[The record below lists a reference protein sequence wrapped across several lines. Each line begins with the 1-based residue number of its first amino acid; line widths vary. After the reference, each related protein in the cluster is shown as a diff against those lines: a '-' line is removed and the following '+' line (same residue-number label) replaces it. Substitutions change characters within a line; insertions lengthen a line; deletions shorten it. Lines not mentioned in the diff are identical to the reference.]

1 MTFLEQLLSFLQIP
15 YVQLSIYIPPAL
27 IMLDWLTGVLSAW
40 SNGNF
45 DIKRWSDFLNR
56 DGNKFLVSFS
66 SVLAS
71 WLTGNTNPIITFG
84 TILGSLVILA
94 PSTTASIIENLTEIF
109 HWTPEQRAAAQ
120 AIGDDVDA
128 FITHQ
133 PQFAPGY
140 NQQAANQIP
149 SLPPMQPAP
158 AMMQQPQYVQPSYP
172 SQAAQAASNQV
183 FNPMA
188 NSMFGVPP
196 LNFSSTSGSAN
207 QSSGQWIDTMPTSQM
222 PIVSAGAA
230 AAPAPQQLPVAP
242 ANFAL
247 PATGTV
253 AQDQQTWVSPLQQAQ
268 QVNPQ
273 APQA

>member
-1 MTFLEQLLSFLQIP
+1 MTFLNQLLIFLQIP

-27 IMLDWLTGVLSAW
+27 IMLDWLTGVLSSW
-40 SNGNF
+40 SNGTF
-45 DIKRWSDFLNR
+45 DVKRWSDFLNR

-71 WLTGNTNPIITFG
+71 WLTGNTNPAITFG

-120 AIGDDVDA
+120 TIGNDVDA
-128 FITHQ
+128 FLTHQ

-149 SLPPMQPAP
+149 SLPPIQPPPLAP
-158 AMMQQPQYVQPSYP
+158 SQYVQPSYP
-172 SQAAQAASNQV
+172 SQQAQAMANQA
-183 FNPMA
+183 FNPNA

-196 LNFSSTSGSAN
+196 LNFPPGGTAIQN
-207 QSSGQWIDTMPTSQM
+207 SGQWVDTPTNQM
-222 PIVSAGAA
+222 PVAPAA
-230 AAPAPQQLPVAP
+230 AAPAVPQQLPAAP

-273 APQA
+273 PPQS